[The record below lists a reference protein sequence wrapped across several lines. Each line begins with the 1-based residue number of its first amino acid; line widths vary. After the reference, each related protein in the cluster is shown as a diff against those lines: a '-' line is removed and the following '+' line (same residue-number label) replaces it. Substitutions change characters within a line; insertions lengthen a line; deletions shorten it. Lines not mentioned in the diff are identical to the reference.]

1 MKRAFLT
8 IALAMV
14 ALGMTTGCLGVAS
27 PVVGIVF
34 TDNVSW
40 AGSAKG
46 KLGTKEGRACAE
58 SFFALYARGDASI
71 EAAAKAGGIS
81 NVMSVDFQT
90 RWIVLYGEYCTIVR
104 GT

>member
-1 MKRAFLT
+1 MKRAVRT
-8 IALAMV
+8 IALAVM
-14 ALGMTTGCLGVAS
+14 ALGMTGCLGVAS
-27 PVVGIVF
+27 PVIGIVF
-34 TDNVSW
+34 TDNVGFG
-40 AGSAKG
+40 GSAKG

-71 EAAAKAGGIS
+71 EAAAKSGGIS
-81 NVMSVDFQT
+81 NVMSVDHQT